1 MPCDSPVFNVLLI
14 DDKVEELEIIQRIF
28 KAMTHAHVCVDHVLK
43 CSEAFNLLNQYS
55 YDLVLLDNRLSG
67 QISAEFSVPFIT
79 SSINTA
85 TLAII
90 SNDIEVPYLKDPKVL
105 GVDHVIDKS
114 KMISFLRDQ
123 LALRTHPLD
132 RDMATASYR

>member
-1 MPCDSPVFNVLLI
+1 MPCDSPAFNVLLI
-14 DDKVEELEIIQRIF
+14 DDKVEELEIIRRIF
-28 KAMTHAHVCVDHVLK
+28 RALTHAPVCIDHVHK
-43 CSEAFNLLNQYS
+43 CSEAFNLLNKHN

-79 SSINTA
+79 SSLNTA

-90 SNDIEVPYLKDPKVL
+90 SNDINVPYLKDPKIL
-105 GVDHVIDKS
+105 GVDHVVDKS

-123 LALRTHPLD
+123 FALRTHPAD
-132 RDMATASYR
+132 RNMATASYR